1 MSFFDQDQMLSV
13 VAMLYIHVSEN
24 RWFRPKVSL
33 VAGIGAYAMFHG
45 PHYSNN
51 ILSNK

>member
-1 MSFFDQDQMLSV
+1 MSFFDPDQMLSV
-13 VAMLYIHVSEN
+13 VAMLHVSEN